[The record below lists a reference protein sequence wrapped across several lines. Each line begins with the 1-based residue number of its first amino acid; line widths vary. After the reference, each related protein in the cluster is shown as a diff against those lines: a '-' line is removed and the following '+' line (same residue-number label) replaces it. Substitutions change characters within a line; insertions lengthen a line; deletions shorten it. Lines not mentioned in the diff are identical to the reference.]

1 MAMLMDEVTPQLGV
15 DLAKKATG
23 LEDPK
28 GEYVVSLVTWR
39 LISHFLDAFS
49 AFPPLLSLHFTTL
62 IKYEAELVHSSNFM
76 PHSTPLNEPF
86 LHWGELLCSHRW

>member
-28 GEYVVSLVTWR
+28 GEYVVSLVT
-39 LISHFLDAFS
+39 
-49 AFPPLLSLHFTTL
+49 
-62 IKYEAELVHSSNFM
+62 
-76 PHSTPLNEPF
+76 
-86 LHWGELLCSHRW
+86 